1 MGMAGGLGAR
11 TRAFRAELGLRH
23 PILQAPMAGAA
34 TPALAAA
41 VTGAGGFG
49 ALGTATMPLPALDA
63 AMVALRALTA
73 GGCNLNFFCHPDP
86 RPDPARLA
94 AMRAALAPFLGSRSL
109 PPEDPPAPYPAF
121 GPAHLDWL
129 LAHRPRVASFHFGL
143 PPPGQVARLRA
154 AGIVVI
160 ASATS
165 VAEARAVQAAGADAV
180 IAQGWEAG
188 GHRGAFG
195 VEPSDTGV
203 GLMALLPQV
212 ADAVD
217 IPVIAAGGIA
227 DGRGIAAALA
237 LGAAAVQIGTA
248 FLRCPEAGLPAGHRQ
263 AVAAATDTD
272 THVTRAFSGRPARAR
287 RTALG
292 FALQDGPVTDYP
304 LPRPLTQALAGGDA
318 GAADFWLYGQAA
330 PLARALPAGK
340 LIATLVAET
349 AAALRD
355 LGQEA
360 EAWTLD

>member
-1 MGMAGGLGAR
+1 LSAR
-11 TRAFRAELGLRH
+11 TRAFRARLGLRH
-23 PILQAPMAGAA
+23 PLLQAPMAGAA

-41 VTGAGGFG
+41 VTQAGALG
-49 ALGTATMPLPALDA
+49 ALGTATMALPALA
-63 AMVALRALTA
+63 AEVSALRALTL

-86 RPDPARLA
+86 QPDPARSA
-94 AMRAALAPFLGSRSL
+94 AMRAGLAPFLGDRAL
-109 PPEDPPAPYPAF
+109 PSQDPPAPYPAF

-129 LAHRPRVASFHFGL
+129 LAHPPRVASFHFGL
-143 PPPGQVARLRA
+143 PPPDQVARLRA

-160 ASATS
+160 ATATS
-165 VAEARAVQAAGADAV
+165 VAEARAVQASGADAV

-188 GHRGAFG
+188 GHRGAFA
-195 VEPSDTGV
+195 VEPADAGV

-227 DGRGIAAALA
+227 DGRGIAAALV
-237 LGAAAVQIGTA
+237 LGASAVQIGTA
-248 FLRCPEAGLPAGHRQ
+248 FLRCPEARLPEGHRR
-263 AVAAATDTD
+263 AVETASDTD
-272 THVTRAFSGRPARAR
+272 THLTRAYSGRPARAR

-292 FALQDGPVTDYP
+292 AALQDGPVTDYP
-304 LPRPLTQALAGGDA
+304 LPRALTSALAGSPG

-330 PLARALPAGK
+330 ALARALPAGN
-340 LIATLVAET
+340 LVARLVAET